1 MLRHQL
7 NGLFSDLELSQHQQS
22 IKTCTHYEPYVEVKN
37 RAIKQR
43 LIYLAGRFNFLDR
56 WFAEYFQTV
65 VPSFDQVYVQQRLSD
80 IRQSIAKG
88 QNFNTNGEAEPE
100 TTYLGDLGEFCEKI
114 SRAWNHV
121 PTERPTFNITHRR
134 DQEVFEY
141 VQDAFEVPYWELMLD
156 MFLQW
161 RANSENL
168 SGDIVLK
175 VLESLEREI
184 KTARRHLLNDLDM
197 QTEDSP
203 ESLAPILEGVDARL
217 AVLGTVFDM
226 NEPLLLELGD
236 LFTASAHPEATSSEE
251 PQPAEPFGRERET
264 VSVESPSLELE
275 LTLSLLQENVI
286 LIALI
291 LIFLTAAIVPGY
303 KAFSISMSS
312 SISGSTGDAN
322 FWYLIQSSIMSIL
335 GNLIMVI
342 PLLKHSRFSPAYSTM
357 WIFFTLGM
365 AFSFISIVIYP
376 LVNTG
381 WSSMAAFFG
390 SIASVASVLVMTQGA
405 AKRVLQKVKSE

>member
-1 MLRHQL
+1 MPRHQL
-7 NGLFSDLELSQHQQS
+7 QGLFSDLELSQHQQS
-22 IKTCTHYEPYVEVKN
+22 AKTRSHYEPYVEVKN

-43 LIYLAGRFNFLDR
+43 LIYLASRFNFLDR
-56 WFAEYFQTV
+56 GFAEYFQTV
-65 VPSFDQVYVQQRLSD
+65 VPSFDQEYVQQRLSD

-88 QNFNTNGEAEPE
+88 QNSNMNGEGEPE

-114 SRAWNHV
+114 SRAWNQV

-141 VQDAFEVPYWELMLD
+141 VQDAFEVPYWEVMLD
-156 MFLQW
+156 IFLQW
-161 RANSENL
+161 RAKNSKNL

-184 KTARRHLLNDLDM
+184 RTARRQLLNDLDM

-203 ESLAPILEGVDARL
+203 ESLAPILEGIDARL

-226 NEPLLLELGD
+226 NEPLLLELED
-236 LFTASAHPEATSSEE
+236 LSAHPEPTSSEE
-251 PQPAEPFGRERET
+251 AQSARPSDRERET

-275 LTLSLLQENVI
+275 LILSLLQENVV

-312 SISGSTGDAN
+312 STSGSTGDAD

-342 PLLKHSRFSPAYSTM
+342 PLLKHSWFSPAYSTM
-357 WIFFTLGM
+357 WIFFTLGV

-381 WSSMAAFFG
+381 WSSMVAFFG

-405 AKRVLQKVKSE
+405 AKRVLQKVKNE